1 MPLTKQVKEDD
12 NSRWNDFQKGNDRLF
27 DYFFDK
33 YYQGLC
39 VYAYKILNSQDKAE
53 DVVQEFFVKI
63 WDKRDNLTIA
73 SSVKAYFIRSVHN
86 ICLDHIA
93 RQDSRDTYKSY
104 QLAHS
109 STKDL
114 VDYPLLDFELEQ
126 LLNKT
131 IDSLPDKIKETFILS
146 RIDGLTYPQ
155 IAEQQGI
162 SVKTVEYRIGK
173 ALMILRTELSDYLP
187 AALLFYL
194 VR

>member
-1 MPLTKQVKEDD
+1 MPLTKQVNEDD
-12 NSRWNDFQKGNDRLF
+12 NTRWKDFQKGNDRLF

-39 VYAYKILNSQDKAE
+39 VYAYKILNSHDKAE

-63 WDKRDNLTIA
+63 WDKRESLMIS
-73 SSVKAYFIRSVHN
+73 SSVKSYFIRSVHN

-93 RQDSRDTYKSY
+93 RQDSRDSYKSY
-104 QLAHS
+104 QLTHTS
-109 STKDL
+109 IQDL

-173 ALMILRTELSDYLP
+173 ALLILRTELSDYLP

-194 VR
+194 FR